1 MDKYNPNNHHRRS
14 IRLKGYDYSWVG
26 MYFVTIC
33 VQHRECLFGEITD
46 GKMVLN
52 DAGQMVKKWCMEL
65 SHKFPDILL
74 DTHVIMPNH
83 FHAIVVNTGI
93 VVGAHLC
100 VRPDEMG
107 GVRPHETVCVRPH
120 ETVCV
125 RPHETVCVHPHEMG
139 CVHPDETD
147 ARTIRGE
154 HVDACIIR
162 GEHVDARIRDAHVDA
177 RIRDEHVDACI
188 IRDEHVDARIWGE
201 HIGSPLHRVI
211 QWFKT
216 MTTNEYIRGVKTLGW
231 KPFDKKLWQRNY
243 YEHIVRDE
251 RAYQNI
257 SGYIVNN
264 PLMWSSDDFFA
275 V

>member
-14 IRLKGYDYSWVG
+14 IRLKGYNYSWVG

-33 VQHRECLFGEITD
+33 VQHRECLFGEIMD
-46 GKMVLN
+46 GEMVLN

-65 SHKFPDILL
+65 SRKFPDILL

-100 VRPDEMG
+100 VRPDEI
-107 GVRPHETVCVRPH
+107 RYVCLD
-120 ETVCV
+120 
-125 RPHETVCVHPHEMG
+125 EM
-139 CVHPDETD
+139 D
-147 ARTIRGE
+147 ACTIRDE
-154 HVDACIIR
+154 YVDAHIR
-162 GEHVDARIRDAHVDA
+162 GAHVDA
-177 RIRDEHVDACI
+177 RI
-188 IRDEHVDARIWGE
+188 IRGE
-201 HIGSPLHRVI
+201 HIGSPLHRVV

-251 RAYQNI
+251 WAYQNI

-264 PLMWSSDDFFA
+264 PLMWSGDEFFA